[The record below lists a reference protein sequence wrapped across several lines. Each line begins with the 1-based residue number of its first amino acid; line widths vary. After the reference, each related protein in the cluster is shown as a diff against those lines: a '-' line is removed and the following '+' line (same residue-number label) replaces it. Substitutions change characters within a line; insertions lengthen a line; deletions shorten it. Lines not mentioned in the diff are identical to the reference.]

1 METRMCGRQAVN
13 GIRNSGLLGG
23 GEGAKNVN
31 LQTFRFV
38 LKNDGLPHKW
48 IKFAVSEIGIAV
60 EEQPDL
66 DAILG
71 KLEFGHLLGEDRAA
85 PMWISVACAST
96 KESSGTANLLNTIG
110 SKKCQKAV
118 FHPKEPNSSG
128 QHSTQKL
135 ELRRKDENEEFQ
147 MYNLKGRKGQTYK
160 EFSETENDDDPY
172 CEKCQICFA
181 KICAA
186 HGPPVFLKD
195 NPVDKGHPSHTLLSV
210 PPGLRIGPSSIP
222 EAGLGVF
229 NEASDLL
236 LGLHFGPFEGKITEV
251 EEEADSGYSWQ
262 IAKGMSSHEYMDGK
276 DNSLA
281 NWMRYVNCARND
293 EEQNLV
299 AFQYQRHIFNRT
311 CQVIK
316 PGYELLIWYGYE
328 NGQKLGIKGSNE
340 KKKKGRKRKSS
351 QQ

>member
-1 METRMCGRQAVN
+1 MNPENHHESKVHVV
-13 GIRNSGLLGG
+13 I
-23 GEGAKNVN
+23 
-31 LQTFRFV
+31 
-38 LKNDGLPHKW
+38 GLPDSNGPLHN
-48 IKFAVSEIGIAV
+48 EI
-60 EEQPDL
+60 
-66 DAILG
+66 
-71 KLEFGHLLGEDRAA
+71 
-85 PMWISVACAST
+85 ST
-96 KESSGTANLLNTIG
+96 KESSGTANYLNTTG
-110 SKKCQKAV
+110 SKKGQKAV

-160 EFSETENDDDPY
+160 EFSETENDDYLY
-172 CEKCQICFA
+172 CEKCQICFL
-181 KICAA
+181 KSCAA

-195 NPVDKGHPSHTLLSV
+195 NPVEKGHPSHTLLSV

-262 IAKGMSSHEYMDGK
+262 VRSTSLSTKGRNSHEYVDGK
-276 DNSLA
+276 DTSLA
-281 NWMRYVNCARND
+281 NWMRYVNCACND

-299 AFQYQRHIFNRT
+299 AFHYHRHIFYRT

-316 PGYELLIWYGYE
+316 AGCELLIWYGYE